1 MLNKETCSF
10 DTLERGAEYDIHF
23 LHSRKFK
30 TVTVKAFL
38 MGRLDRDVEEEAILP
53 FILKRG
59 SGKYP
64 TLAKI
69 SRKLEFLYG
78 TKLSLDTLK
87 LDERQIFVTA
97 VDMVNDRLVP
107 GGEGLLK
114 DGIGVL
120 NDVLTNPRSDN
131 GSFPEDLFASEKRNL
146 ERLIRSQ
153 INDKGVYANIRLVE
167 EMFKGEPFG
176 KFQWGDAEK
185 VALLDSARTWSFF
198 KKFIAGAPSVLYV
211 VGDVERDKARELATT
226 VFDGV
231 KRSVVHST
239 PTEGTKTG
247 GNGEVIEEEQPL
259 EQSKLVMGFNVER
272 DCDEELYY
280 ALFFY
285 NSILG
290 GGSFSKLFKNVREKE
305 SLAYYAHSVYDKVKG
320 FLRVGAGI
328 HRDNFD
334 RILEIVAEQMDDI
347 VKGRVT
353 DEEFSNARKALFSG
367 LQGVQDSPSQL
378 IDYHLVASLTGRETG
393 LDKIMNKLK
402 KVKPEH
408 VVAAARLVSPG
419 KTFFLKGTAG

>member
-10 DTLERGAEYDIHF
+10 ETLEGRAACEIYY

-38 MGRLDRDVEEEAILP
+38 LGRLDRDVEEEAILP

-59 SGKYP
+59 TGTYP
-64 TLAKI
+64 SLALI
-69 SRKLEFLYG
+69 SRKLESLYG

-87 LDERQIFVTA
+87 LGERQIFVT
-97 VDMVNDRLVP
+97 VLDMVNERLLP
-107 GGEGLLK
+107 SGEGLLK

-120 NDVLTNPRSDN
+120 NDVLTNPRVDK
-131 GSFPEDLFASEKRNL
+131 GSFPEEKFAGEKRNL
-146 ERLIRSQ
+146 VRLIRSQ

-176 KFQWGDAEK
+176 KFQWGDADR
-185 VALLDSARTWSFF
+185 VARLDSARTWSFYRN
-198 KKFIAGAPSVLYV
+198 FIASAPAVFYV
-211 VGDVERDKARELATT
+211 VGDVDRKKAREMATT
-226 VFDGV
+226 LFDGINRCV
-231 KRSVVHST
+231 APGAPPETTRS
-239 PTEGTKTG
+239 G
-247 GNGEVIEEEQPL
+247 GKGEVIEEEQPL

-272 DCDEELYY
+272 NCTDEDYF

-290 GGSFSKLFKNVREKE
+290 GGSYSKLFKNVREKE
-305 SLAYYAHSVYDKVKG
+305 SLAYYAHSAYDKVKG
-320 FLRVGAGI
+320 FLRIGAGI
-328 HRDNFD
+328 HRDNRD
-334 RILEIVAEQMDDI
+334 RVLEIVAEQMDDI
-347 VKGRVT
+347 AKGRIT
-353 DEEFSNARKALFSG
+353 AEEFSNARKALLSG
-367 LQGVQDSPSQL
+367 LRGVQDSPSQL
-378 IDYHLVASLTGRETG
+378 IDYHLVTSLSGRETG
-393 LDKIMNKLK
+393 LDRIMNKLE